1 MSGLP
6 NSYRL
11 PAGVLVPCMVLTG
24 CGIMQPAGIE
34 VQPGVE
40 VVAPEPPKA
49 VPAVI
54 QGTQPRQPSETE
66 NLISYFAH
74 LRKLH
79 GSELAR
85 EHDAAR
91 QAYGRARSEYNGM
104 RLAIVVA
111 VPNTPFTDDPR
122 ALDLLDPIAR
132 NADSRLSA
140 LAALLVAQI
149 QERRRLDA
157 NAQALQQKLDALK
170 SLERS
175 LIDRKR

>member
-1 MSGLP
+1 MSGFR

-11 PAGVLVPCMVLTG
+11 LAAALVPCLLLGG
-24 CGIMQPAGIE
+24 CGTM
-34 VQPGVE
+34 QPGVD
-40 VVAPEPPKA
+40 VAEPEPQK
-49 VPAVI
+49 VPAVV
-54 QGTQPRQPSETE
+54 QGIQPRQPSETDS
-66 NLISYFAH
+66 LISYFAQ
-74 LRKLH
+74 LRKLQ

-104 RLAIVVA
+104 RLAMVVA
-111 VPNTPFTDDPR
+111 LPNTSFADDPR

-132 NADSRLSA
+132 NSESRLA
-140 LAALLVAQI
+140 GLASLLVAQI

-157 NAQALQQKLDALK
+157 NTQALQQKLDALK

>member
-1 MSGLP
+1 MSGFL
-6 NSYRL
+6 NSYR
-11 PAGVLVPCMVLTG
+11 PFVAALVPSLLLAG
-24 CGIMQPAGIE
+24 CGTMQPGGT
-34 VQPGVE
+34 VLPGVD
-40 VVAPEPPKA
+40 VVEPEPQK
-49 VPAVI
+49 VPAVV
-54 QGTQPRQPSETE
+54 QGIQPRQPSDTE
-66 NLISYFAH
+66 SLVSYFAH

-79 GSELAR
+79 GAELAR

-104 RLAIVVA
+104 RLAMVVA
-111 VPNTPFTDDPR
+111 VPNTPFADDPR

-132 NADSRLSA
+132 NPESRLA
-140 LAALLVAQI
+140 GLASLLLAQI

-175 LIDRKR
+175 LLDRKR

>member
-11 PAGVLVPCMVLTG
+11 PVGVLVPCMLLTG
-24 CGIMQPAGIE
+24 CGIMQPAGPE

-74 LRKLH
+74 LRKLP

-104 RLAIVVA
+104 RLAMVVA

>member
-1 MSGLP
+1 MSGFR

-11 PAGVLVPCMVLTG
+11 LAALLATFVLLAG
-24 CGIMQPAGIE
+24 CGTM
-34 VQPGVE
+34 QPGVDVTE
-40 VVAPEPPKA
+40 PEPQKA
-49 VPAVI
+49 PVVPP
-54 QGTQPRQPSETE
+54 GPQPRQASEAE

-74 LRKLH
+74 LRKLP

-91 QAYGRARSEYNGM
+91 QAYGRSRSDYNGV
-104 RLAIVVA
+104 RLAMA
-111 VPNTPFTDDPR
+111 LALPNTPFADEPR
-122 ALDLLDPIAR
+122 ALDLLEPVAR
-132 NADSRLSA
+132 NTEGRLSG
-140 LAALLVAQI
+140 LAVMLVSQI

-157 NAQALQQKLDALK
+157 SAQALQQKLDALK

>member
-1 MSGLP
+1 MSGFR

-11 PAGVLVPCMVLTG
+11 LAALLATSLLLAGCETM
-24 CGIMQPAGIE
+24 
-34 VQPGVE
+34 QPGVAVTE
-40 VVAPEPPKA
+40 QEPQKASVVLPGP
-49 VPAVI
+49 
-54 QGTQPRQPSETE
+54 QPRQASEAE

-74 LRKLH
+74 LRKLP

-91 QAYGRARSEYNGM
+91 QAYGRARSDYNGV
-104 RLAIVVA
+104 RLAMVMA
-111 VPNTPFTDDPR
+111 LPNTPFADEPR
-122 ALDLLDPIAR
+122 ALDLLEPVAR
-132 NADSRLSA
+132 NTEGRLSS
-140 LAALLVAQI
+140 LAVMLVSQI

>member
-1 MSGLP
+1 MSGFL

-11 PAGVLVPCMVLTG
+11 LAGVLVPCMLLAG
-24 CGIMQPAGIE
+24 CGTM
-34 VQPGVE
+34 QPGVE
-40 VVAPEPPKA
+40 AAPESVVAPEPQKVA
-49 VPAVI
+49 VAPAVV
-54 QGTQPRQPSETE
+54 QGIPPRQPSETE
-66 NLISYFAH
+66 NLISYFTQ

-79 GSELAR
+79 GPELAR

-104 RLAIVVA
+104 RLAMVVA
-111 VPNTPFTDDPR
+111 VPNTPFADDPR